1 MPLRTASTARL
12 SSSVVEQFEELIE
25 TGEWPVGSRIPPEQ
39 ELVEQLGVGRSTV
52 REAVRALEH
61 AGLLEPRR
69 GDGTYVRARHGLSAA
84 LLRRTRASNVLEVL
98 EVRNSIERAA
108 ARTAAERRTAED
120 IEKITAALATQHAAR
135 ETGDEEAFLAADAEF
150 HGAIIAATHN
160 AVLIEL
166 WEGLSAALSVGVA
179 TVMAELRR
187 EHIDFPDHD
196 TLAQAIIDGDE
207 ERAERAVG
215 AIIDA
220 AVAVL
225 TRVQKKATPKKRKT
239 APRARR

>member
-1 MPLRTASTARL
+1 MPLRAASTARL
-12 SSSVVEQFEELIE
+12 SSTVVEQFEELIE

-84 LLRRTRASNVLEVL
+84 LLRRTRAANVLEVL
-98 EVRNSIERAA
+98 EVRNSIERQA
-108 ARTAAERRTAED
+108 ARTAAERRSPED
-120 IEKITAALATQHAAR
+120 VTRITEALAAQHEAR
-135 ETGDEEAFLAADAEF
+135 DAGDEDAFLAADNEF
-150 HGAIIAATHN
+150 HAAIIAATHN

-166 WEGLSAALSVGVA
+166 WEGLSYALSSGVA

-196 TLAQAIIDGDE
+196 TLAEAITDGDAD
-207 ERAERAVG
+207 RAERAV
-215 AIIDA
+215 AVIIDA

-225 TRVQKKATPKKRKT
+225 TKSQKKSAPRKRKSTPK
-239 APRARR
+239 RR